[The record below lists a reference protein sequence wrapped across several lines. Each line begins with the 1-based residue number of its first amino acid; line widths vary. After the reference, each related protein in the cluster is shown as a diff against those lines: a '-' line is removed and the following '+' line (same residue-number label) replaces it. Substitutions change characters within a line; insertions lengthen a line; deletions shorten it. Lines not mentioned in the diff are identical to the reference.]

1 MLPHSSRQTHTVTQ
15 SPLSV
20 TGTAALAVLEL
31 AITLPPPF
39 PGPSEPQLSAPGTK
53 DSVGEEEAKGA
64 RGVVCTQ
71 WLLGKACLAEWGD
84 GRKMLEEEDEAG
96 VGAETARASFRKVI
110 WYSPKKLGLE
120 SKDLGPCPGPPTY

>member
-20 TGTAALAVLEL
+20 TGTAAWAVLEL

-39 PGPSEPQLSAPGTK
+39 PGPSEPQLSVPGTK
-53 DSVGEEEAKGA
+53 DSVGEEAKGA

-71 WLLGKACLAEWGD
+71 WLWGKPVWGD
-84 GRKMLEEEDEAG
+84 GRKMLEEEGEAG
-96 VGAETARASFRKVI
+96 VGPEFAQASFRKVI

-120 SKDLGPCPGPPTY
+120 SKDLGPCPGSPT